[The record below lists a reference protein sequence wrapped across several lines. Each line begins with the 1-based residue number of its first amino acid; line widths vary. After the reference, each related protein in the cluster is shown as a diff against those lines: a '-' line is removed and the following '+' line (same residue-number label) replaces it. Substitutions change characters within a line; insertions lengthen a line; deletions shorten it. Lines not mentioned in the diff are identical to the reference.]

1 MQVPDLNLDVLDHIM
16 AFPNR
21 KALLSMMLAT
31 RDPHHGGIKHLLR
44 DVRRLSDPETIK
56 SFLYFCDAGGQAA
69 ETAYRM
75 AYLRG
80 LELDLVSGYRDKVAV
95 RRTLCLTTQAL
106 ARFFAL
112 TVRVHAHNFTRL
124 VIFHC
129 RDVLD
134 NDGGG
139 LSSAISSLT
148 SLTHL
153 RLHSATERA
162 FWLLQS
168 LKSRLV
174 EVGVGMHLDLYQPP
188 PQDLTAYVR
197 HSERSMTVMSLYYTS
212 SPTGVACY
220 PLVHTLHACRL
231 HMPTTRHYV
240 TTFPN
245 LQVLH
250 ASECLGRHS
259 VRGDEEWMECRDLN
273 ISQQAL
279 DGSWPSLRGYV
290 GSILFLYLLGLP
302 CHVTY
307 VHVCDYDYEAM
318 DFRQVRAVVADTQPE
333 NLRIHVDE
341 VSFVL
346 EQAADIVA
354 LCGSAD
360 FRALKTFQLD
370 LFLYSGDGSTDMEAM
385 LVSTQSQFIFLVLAD
400 RYQLPIV
407 LHAYFTGLTDDSGVH
422 LHCDILNSSR
432 WIRTEHSMVVPP
444 RHHRGASRVVSGSRP
459 GLPRWL
465 GR

>member
-80 LELDLVSGYRDKVAV
+80 PELDLVSGYRDKAAM
-95 RRTLCLTTQAL
+95 RRTLCLTTQAP
-106 ARFFAL
+106 ARFFTL

-124 VIFHC
+124 LIFHC

-153 RLHSATERA
+153 RLHNATERA
-162 FWLLQS
+162 FRPLQS

-174 EVGVGMHLDLYQPP
+174 EVDVGMHLNLYQPP

-212 SPTGVACY
+212 SPAGVACY
-220 PLVHTLHACRL
+220 PLVHTPCPPSSYADR
-231 HMPTTRHYV
+231 PTLRYYIPQPSSPPCFRMSGSPQLEGRRRV
-240 TTFPN
+240 DGAP
-245 LQVLH
+245 
-250 ASECLGRHS
+250 ASEHLSARAGRLMAFSAWLRRVHPLLVS
-259 VRGDEEWMECRDLN
+259 
-273 ISQQAL
+273 A
-279 DGSWPSLRGYV
+279 WPPLPCDICSHLRRRIRV
-290 GSILFLYLLGLP
+290 NGLP
-302 CHVTY
+302 
-307 VHVCDYDYEAM
+307 A
-318 DFRQVRAVVADTQPE
+318 
-333 NLRIHVDE
+333 
-341 VSFVL
+341 
-346 EQAADIVA
+346 
-354 LCGSAD
+354 
-360 FRALKTFQLD
+360 
-370 LFLYSGDGSTDMEAM
+370 
-385 LVSTQSQFIFLVLAD
+385 SQ
-400 RYQLPIV
+400 
-407 LHAYFTGLTDDSGVH
+407 G
-422 LHCDILNSSR
+422 
-432 WIRTEHSMVVPP
+432 
-444 RHHRGASRVVSGSRP
+444 GSR
-459 GLPRWL
+459 
-465 GR
+465 